1 MRLILALGNKTMT
14 EKFWFNIYDTIGMH
28 KMGALQSQVN
38 LMHILQYDALNHIE
52 AIESIS
58 NQARGEDAIL
68 STMKGVIA
76 HWDNCDFTVANYRD
90 SKDRFIIKQVE
101 DVITLIEDDSM
112 IVGTCMGSKY
122 VVNPITEGL
131 RDTVELWERKL
142 GYITD
147 LIDEWTKFQRTWMY
161 LENIFNAADIQAQ
174 LKAETKKFQAVDKF
188 WKDFMQK
195 LKKEKGANVM
205 SFFDNGTHLK
215 KF

>member
-1 MRLILALGNKTMT
+1 
-14 EKFWFNIYDTIGMH
+14 
-28 KMGALQSQVN
+28 
-38 LMHILQYDALNHIE
+38 
-52 AIESIS
+52 
-58 NQARGEDAIL
+58 
-68 STMKGVIA
+68 MKGVIA

-188 WKDFMQK
+188 WKDFM
-195 LKKEKGANVM
+195 
-205 SFFDNGTHLK
+205 
-215 KF
+215 